1 MVKIF
6 SKFAI
11 LLMFSS
17 LLSGCL
23 GGEDDDAGII
33 LDVSL
38 STSEGTILHS
48 YVDGDLVSVS
58 DVSVEFDF
66 SNSSSDSE
74 LILFGI
80 NANDSRDSIEVDAK
94 ESQTIV
100 MNFSQHGV
108 YEVAVYAIDAD
119 DNYREESVIVKL
131 NYRIDWSE
139 YETNNPK
146 VLPFDPRPANDGQ
159 HATMI
164 EVSSLVENPDLIT
177 EFGNGNSVY
186 ITWNIIDENNDTCQ
200 RYSEQVAN
208 GETITWE
215 TIHFNTYLLHELVV
229 DNDESEDAINLAHS
243 IQITY

>member
-6 SKFAI
+6 SRFAI
-11 LLMFSS
+11 ILMFSS
-17 LLSGCL
+17 ILSGCL
-23 GGEDDDAGII
+23 SGEEEDIGMR
-33 LDVSL
+33 LEFSL
-38 STSEGTILHS
+38 STSEDTILHS

-66 SNSSSDSE
+66 SNSSSNNDI
-74 LILFGI
+74 ILFGI
-80 NANDSRDSIEVDAK
+80 NTNDSRDSIEVDAK

-100 MNFSQHGV
+100 VNFSQHGV
-108 YEVAVYAIDAD
+108 YEVAVYAIDND
-119 DNYREESVIVKL
+119 DNYREESVVIKV

-139 YETNNPK
+139 YETNDPQ
-146 VLPFDPRPANDGQ
+146 VLPFDPRPPNNGQ

-164 EVSSLVENPDLIT
+164 EVSSMVENPDLIT
-177 EFGNGNSVY
+177 EFGTGNSVY

-215 TIHFNTYLLHELVV
+215 TIHFNTFLLHELVV
-229 DNDESEDAINLAHS
+229 DNDESEDAVNLAHS

>member
-1 MVKIF
+1 MYKRQ
-6 SKFAI
+6 
-11 LLMFSS
+11 
-17 LLSGCL
+17 
-23 GGEDDDAGII
+23 
-33 LDVSL
+33 SL

-100 MNFSQHGV
+100 VNFSQHGV

-119 DNYREESVIVKL
+119 DNYREESVTVKL

-146 VLPFDPRPANDGQ
+146 VETEWKREDRMEKERQNGIVAKALDGQ
-159 HATMI
+159 
-164 EVSSLVENPDLIT
+164 
-177 EFGNGNSVY
+177 
-186 ITWNIIDENNDTCQ
+186 
-200 RYSEQVAN
+200 RYPLPLCECMWV
-208 GETITWE
+208 
-215 TIHFNTYLLHELVV
+215 
-229 DNDESEDAINLAHS
+229 
-243 IQITY
+243 

>member
-6 SKFAI
+6 SRFAI
-11 LLMFSS
+11 ILMFSS
-17 LLSGCL
+17 ILSGCL
-23 GGEDDDAGII
+23 SGEEEDIGMR
-33 LDVSL
+33 LEFSL

-66 SNSSSDSE
+66 SNSSSNNDI
-74 LILFGI
+74 ILFGI
-80 NANDSRDSIEVDAK
+80 NTNDSRDSIEVDAK

-100 MNFSQHGV
+100 VNFSQHGV
-108 YEVAVYAIDAD
+108 YEVAVYAIDND
-119 DNYREESVIVKL
+119 DNYREESVVIKV

-139 YETNNPK
+139 YETNDPQ
-146 VLPFDPRPANDGQ
+146 VLPFDPRPPNNGQ

-164 EVSSLVENPDLIT
+164 EVSSMVENPDLIT
-177 EFGNGNSVY
+177 EFGTGNSVY

-215 TIHFNTYLLHELVV
+215 TIHFNTFLLHELVV
-229 DNDESEDAINLAHS
+229 DNDESEDAVNLAHS

>member
-1 MVKIF
+1 M
-6 SKFAI
+6 
-11 LLMFSS
+11 
-17 LLSGCL
+17 
-23 GGEDDDAGII
+23 
-33 LDVSL
+33 

-66 SNSSSDSE
+66 SNSSSNNDI
-74 LILFGI
+74 ILFGI
-80 NANDSRDSIEVDAK
+80 NTNDSRDSIEVDAK

-100 MNFSQHGV
+100 VNFSQHGV
-108 YEVAVYAIDAD
+108 YEVAVYAIDND
-119 DNYREESVIVKL
+119 DNYREESVVIKV

-139 YETNNPK
+139 YETNDPQ
-146 VLPFDPRPANDGQ
+146 VLPFDPRPPNNGQ

-164 EVSSLVENPDLIT
+164 EVSSMVENPDLIT
-177 EFGNGNSVY
+177 EFGTGNSVY

-215 TIHFNTYLLHELVV
+215 TIHFNTFLLHELVV
-229 DNDESEDAINLAHS
+229 DNDESEDAVNLAHS

>member
-1 MVKIF
+1 
-6 SKFAI
+6 
-11 LLMFSS
+11 MFSS
-17 LLSGCL
+17 ILSGCL
-23 GGEDDDAGII
+23 SGEEEDIGMR
-33 LDVSL
+33 LEFSL
-38 STSEGTILHS
+38 STSEDTILHS

-66 SNSSSDSE
+66 SNSSSNNDI
-74 LILFGI
+74 ILFGI
-80 NANDSRDSIEVDAK
+80 NTNDSRDSIEVDAK

-100 MNFSQHGV
+100 VNFSQHGV
-108 YEVAVYAIDAD
+108 YEVAVYAIDND
-119 DNYREESVIVKL
+119 DNYREESVVIKV

-139 YETNNPK
+139 YETNDPQ
-146 VLPFDPRPANDGQ
+146 VLPFDPRPPNNGQ

-164 EVSSLVENPDLIT
+164 EVSSMVENPDLIT
-177 EFGNGNSVY
+177 EFGTGNSVY

-215 TIHFNTYLLHELVV
+215 TIHFNTFLLHELVV
-229 DNDESEDAINLAHS
+229 DNDESEDAVNLAHS

>member
-1 MVKIF
+1 
-6 SKFAI
+6 
-11 LLMFSS
+11 MFSS
-17 LLSGCL
+17 ILSGCL
-23 GGEDDDAGII
+23 SGEEEDIGMR
-33 LDVSL
+33 LEFSL
-38 STSEGTILHS
+38 STSEDTILHS

-66 SNSSSDSE
+66 SNSSSNNDI
-74 LILFGI
+74 ILFGI
-80 NANDSRDSIEVDAK
+80 NTNDSRDSIEVDAK

-100 MNFSQHGV
+100 VNFSQHGV
-108 YEVAVYAIDAD
+108 YEVSVYAIDND
-119 DNYREESVIVKL
+119 DNYREESVVIKV

-139 YETNNPK
+139 YETNDPQ
-146 VLPFDPRPANDGQ
+146 VLPFDPRPPNNGQ

-164 EVSSLVENPDLIT
+164 EVSSMVENPDLIT
-177 EFGNGNSVY
+177 EFGTGNSVY

-215 TIHFNTYLLHELVV
+215 TIHFNTFLLHELVV
-229 DNDESEDAINLAHS
+229 DNDESEDAVNLAHS

>member
-6 SKFAI
+6 SRFAI
-11 LLMFSS
+11 ILMFSS
-17 LLSGCL
+17 ILSGCL
-23 GGEDDDAGII
+23 SGEEEDIGMR
-33 LDVSL
+33 LEFSL

-66 SNSSSDSE
+66 SNSSSNNDI
-74 LILFGI
+74 ILFGI
-80 NANDSRDSIEVDAK
+80 NTNDSRDSIEVDAK

-100 MNFSQHGV
+100 VNFSQHGV
-108 YEVAVYAIDAD
+108 YEVSVYAIDND
-119 DNYREESVIVKL
+119 DNYREESVVIKV

-139 YETNNPK
+139 YETNDPQ
-146 VLPFDPRPANDGQ
+146 VLPFDPRPPNNGQ

-164 EVSSLVENPDLIT
+164 EVSSMVENPDLIT
-177 EFGNGNSVY
+177 EFGTGNSVY

-215 TIHFNTYLLHELVV
+215 TIHFNTFLLHELVV
-229 DNDESEDAINLAHS
+229 DNDESEDAVNLAHS

>member
-6 SKFAI
+6 SRFAI
-11 LLMFSS
+11 ILMFSS
-17 LLSGCL
+17 ILSGCL
-23 GGEDDDAGII
+23 SGEEEDIGMR
-33 LDVSL
+33 LEFSL

-66 SNSSSDSE
+66 SNSSSNNDI
-74 LILFGI
+74 ILFGI
-80 NANDSRDSIEVDAK
+80 NTNDSRDSIEVDAK

-100 MNFSQHGV
+100 VNFSQHGV
-108 YEVAVYAIDAD
+108 YEVAVYAIDND
-119 DNYREESVIVKL
+119 DNYREESVVIKV

-139 YETNNPK
+139 YETNDPQ
-146 VLPFDPRPANDGQ
+146 VLPFDPRPPNKGQ

-164 EVSSLVENPDLIT
+164 EVSSMVENPDLIT
-177 EFGNGNSVY
+177 EFGTGNSVY

-215 TIHFNTYLLHELVV
+215 TIHFNTFLLHELVV
-229 DNDESEDAINLAHS
+229 DNDESEDAVNLAHS